1 MILYSTVRE
10 VSYILKKI
18 KNDIEVS
25 LLVIRYSVALYKIF
39 KKNNR
44 EKKKLKRRPCTRS
57 IITA

>member
-44 EKKKLKRRPCTRS
+44 EKKN
-57 IITA
+57 